1 MPLYIKIF
9 CGILCSYS
17 KSHYEQSRLAAL
29 NIRWLSITL
38 VISDQSSVT
47 MCTESCAA
55 VELNCHRTA
64 SIQYT
69 ALSRGMPWW
78 RPETSS
84 HFAITNRS
92 SIGIKFQLLLLL
104 IISTMTVRG
113 MPRTSSCILSAHETA
128 SSQHDVLQPSSLSR
142 VVSAEQSQPSSRRAF
157 APEQFIAEQSQ
168 PSTYGRRVTSEQS
181 GRQPKQSPTRSDQF
195 LFPGWLSVRP
205 SVGHWILFH
214 LHSLSNGLVSNWL
227 FQDY

>member
-47 MCTESCAA
+47 MWTQSCAA

-128 SSQHDVLQPSSLSR
+128 SSQHDVLLLLQPSSLSR
-142 VVSAEQSQPSSRRAF
+142 AVSAEQSQSFCTRAVYSRA
-157 APEQFIAEQSQ
+157 ITAEHLW
-168 PSTYGRRVTSEQS
+168 
-181 GRQPKQSPTRSDQF
+181 PTCYIRTIWKATKTV
-195 LFPGWLSVRP
+195 PNP
-205 SVGHWILFH
+205 
-214 LHSLSNGLVSNWL
+214 
-227 FQDY
+227 